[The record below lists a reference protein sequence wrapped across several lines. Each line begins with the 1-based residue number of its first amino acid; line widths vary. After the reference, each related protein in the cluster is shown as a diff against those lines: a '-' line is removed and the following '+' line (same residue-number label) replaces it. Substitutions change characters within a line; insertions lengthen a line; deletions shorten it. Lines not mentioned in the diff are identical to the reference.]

1 MYICFFSQSI
11 FELKENFVMKT
22 KVKFN
27 ESSFIVSAA
36 NFWAA
41 EIDSSKGTWEM
52 SYQAVIRSLS
62 A

>member
-1 MYICFFSQSI
+1 
-11 FELKENFVMKT
+11 MKT